1 MVEKDGN
8 SKIENRR
15 IFLKLK
21 QTVEGVSL
29 T

>member
-8 SKIENRR
+8 SKIENRI